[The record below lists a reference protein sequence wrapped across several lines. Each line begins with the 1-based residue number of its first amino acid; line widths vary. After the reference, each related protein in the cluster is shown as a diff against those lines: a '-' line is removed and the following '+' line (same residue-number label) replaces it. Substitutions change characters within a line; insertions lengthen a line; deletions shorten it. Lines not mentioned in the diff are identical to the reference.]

1 MSPLKLT
8 SSLTG
13 YFSQNKNMIWWNS
26 CRNIWEPISPLTLS
40 MLYSTGKPFQ
50 LLLFPSKL
58 LWQNLNMI
66 SCSPM
71 KNVHKKSTEKC
82 FSSFIS
88 SLFCSLI
95 LYQLY
100 IKNFQPDWQKAEIQS
115 LSLKYISRI
124 TLLYHWINHLKE
136 TIAVRNNHFFLQIY
150 SFACICFFKSL
161 SFLPIPL
168 SATG

>member
-40 MLYSTGKPFQ
+40 MLYTFGSTEKPFQ
-50 LLLFPSKL
+50 LLLFSSKL

-66 SCSPM
+66 SYSPM

-82 FSSFIS
+82 F
-88 SLFCSLI
+88 
-95 LYQLY
+95 
-100 IKNFQPDWQKAEIQS
+100 
-115 LSLKYISRI
+115 SRI